1 MQICYRALLGVFET
15 ADEELAKQGRSYRV
29 TYAKDAVWVN
39 QLNY

>member
-1 MQICYRALLGVFET
+1 MQICYRALLGVFEA